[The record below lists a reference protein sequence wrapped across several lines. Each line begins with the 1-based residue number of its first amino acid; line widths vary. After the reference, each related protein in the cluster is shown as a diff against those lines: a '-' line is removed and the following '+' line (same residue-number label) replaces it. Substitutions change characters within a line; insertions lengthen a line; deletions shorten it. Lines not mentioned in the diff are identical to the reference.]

1 MKGSVMGPSQKY
13 VTPESWQYKFPFSSS
28 SDARHTQSKEMSRLS
43 RQWVLEKPGILLMHT
58 PREGRSRSHSPT
70 VSVFRARWDTL
81 TEWVSFINDFQAY
94 WQSLPPPELTAIV
107 DVRNQV
113 AGIPDNIEEDMQDGL
128 PTREAE
134 LYDPF
139 RQIYAVPHNI
149 AARPIGATH
158 PHARIK
164 ESNHDKIAGEPDF
177 MFVFQGYSVGIIEI
191 KTFWHITPQS
201 IDEVLFGKLIL

>member
-1 MKGSVMGPSQKY
+1 MEASLMRPSQNRI
-13 VTPESWQYKFPFSSS
+13 TPESWAYKFPFCLSF
-28 SDARHTQSKEMSRLS
+28 DVHDPQNKEMSRLS
-43 RQWVLEKPGILLMHT
+43 RQWVLQKPGILLMHT

-107 DVRNQV
+107 DIRNQV
-113 AGIPDNIEEDMQDGL
+113 AGIPENIEEDMQDDL

-139 RQIYAVPHNI
+139 R
-149 AARPIGATH
+149 
-158 PHARIK
+158 
-164 ESNHDKIAGEPDF
+164 
-177 MFVFQGYSVGIIEI
+177 
-191 KTFWHITPQS
+191 
-201 IDEVLFGKLIL
+201 